1 MVYLKQFKRLQQQAL
16 LPNKKAELLQ
26 YNILIQKNTISTV
39 FQSSVGNRLLLIHLP
54 QITLTA
60 SNPSPRAQN
69 RTEQFKHLSQTQA

>member
-1 MVYLKQFKRLQQQAL
+1 MVYLKRFKRLQQQDL

-54 QITLTA
+54 QITLSA
-60 SNPSPRAQN
+60 SNPSLRAQN
-69 RTEQFKHLSQTQA
+69 RTEKFKHLSQTQA

>member
-1 MVYLKQFKRLQQQAL
+1 MVYLKRFKRLQQQDL

-54 QITLTA
+54 QITLSA
-60 SNPSPRAQN
+60 SNPSLRARN
-69 RTEQFKHLSQTQA
+69 RTEKFKHLSQTQA